1 MLPPGERVFG
11 TALVFLGLAA
21 LAVVTTRVGLFF
33 DDEIATIR
41 MLDAARDW
49 RAVVTAANSGDVH
62 PPLGYVVDFALRQA
76 LGSWKAVQL
85 CAGLANAAALA
96 GFAWLAGGALP
107 RRTWLVLSALLA
119 TMATAVMWGASL
131 RWYAWFNPVF
141 ALALAAQLWSP
152 VCARTSA
159 VLLALAAVLLFH
171 IGYLA
176 VVAVPL
182 LGFVW
187 LWRHGRSL
195 RRSDLLVVTLAA
207 AAALVLCLP
216 QSHVLLTVHLAA
228 QGPQRGTMAMAM
240 LQSALTVLLG
250 NAVFPLGVLPLA
262 MAGVSG
268 GAIVRLMAR
277 RETRAALM
285 PLGVLV
291 GAGLAMLALT
301 GLGYKPR
308 NAVFLEIAALPVLAA
323 ALAALPGRA
332 RTAALVIT
340 GMFQLQGL
348 ANVAL
353 HRDTAKRSFNT
364 PYRALVAAIDR
375 LADDC
380 PHTVVAHND
389 YVLAYLLTPPLMQ
402 SGALAPPGTITLRPG
417 DCLLVEE
424 GSAFEL
430 DPSSLGAWQT
440 ALQALRRHEETTV
453 RFRPEPAVAAAG
465 RLLGRPVSDHAA
477 ILRKYRVIG
486 PARLPGWKE
495 IGR

>member
-1 MLPPGERVFG
+1 
-11 TALVFLGLAA
+11 
-21 LAVVTTRVGLFF
+21 
-33 DDEIATIR
+33 
-41 MLDAARDW
+41 
-49 RAVVTAANSGDVH
+49 
-62 PPLGYVVDFALRQA
+62 
-76 LGSWKAVQL
+76 
-85 CAGLANAAALA
+85 
-96 GFAWLAGGALP
+96 
-107 RRTWLVLSALLA
+107 
-119 TMATAVMWGASL
+119 
-131 RWYAWFNPVF
+131 
-141 ALALAAQLWSP
+141 
-152 VCARTSA
+152 
-159 VLLALAAVLLFH
+159 
-171 IGYLA
+171 
-176 VVAVPL
+176 
-182 LGFVW
+182 
-187 LWRHGRSL
+187 
-195 RRSDLLVVTLAA
+195 
-207 AAALVLCLP
+207 
-216 QSHVLLTVHLAA
+216 
-228 QGPQRGTMAMAM
+228 
-240 LQSALTVLLG
+240 
-250 NAVFPLGVLPLA
+250 

-268 GAIVRLMAR
+268 GAIVRLLAR
-277 RETRAALM
+277 HETRAALM

-402 SGALAPPGTITLRPG
+402 SGVLAPPGTITLRPG
-417 DCLLVEE
+417 DCLLVVE

-440 ALQALRRHEETTV
+440 ALQALPRHEETTV

-477 ILRKYRVIG
+477 ILRKYRVIAT
-486 PARLPGWKE
+486 ARLPGWRE